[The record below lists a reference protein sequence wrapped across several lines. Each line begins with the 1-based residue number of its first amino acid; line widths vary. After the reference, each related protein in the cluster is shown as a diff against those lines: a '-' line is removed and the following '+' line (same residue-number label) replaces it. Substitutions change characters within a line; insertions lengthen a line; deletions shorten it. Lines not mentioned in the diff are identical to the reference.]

1 MRNIILAIFIICNLI
16 AIILTLSQPL
26 TIAFF
31 SLRVMFVALS
41 FALTI
46 FFLLLKTTRLP
57 TILSFISLALVII
70 HIALIAHSTYVYLY

>member
-46 FFLLLKTTRLP
+46 FFLLLKTTRLS